1 VTEPTLSAARTR
13 AAKLREE
20 IERARYAYHVEDRDL
35 LSPEV
40 LDSLKYELFDLEAKF
55 PELITPDSPTQRV
68 AGKPLEKFRKVTHF
82 GGERLRM
89 NSLNDAFS
97 AEDVQAWLKRLGDYL
112 GRPYR
117 GEFYCDPKMDG
128 LAVELI
134 YRDGV
139 LAEGATRGDGLVG
152 EDITANLKTVEAIP
166 LRLRDDNPK
175 ELAVRGEVFLTKKEF
190 ERLNREQERRGEKE
204 YANPR
209 NVAAGS
215 LRQLDPKIT
224 AARKLDFFA
233 YGIPGDGGAYFKK
246 YPTRETE
253 YVALRAYGFKTN
265 PRGGIVRSIDDALAF
280 REKLLKERERLPYE
294 IDGVVISVN
303 DNRVYREARIVGK
316 APRGAIAYKFS
327 PREATTMVGDIK
339 VQVGRTGALTPV
351 AILRPVS
358 VGGVTITHA
367 SLHNFEEI
375 ARLGVRIG
383 DTVVVSRAGDV
394 IPQVTKV
401 MNELRT
407 GKEKAFKP
415 PTKCPVD
422 GSALIRDGVI
432 VRCGNPKCGARH
444 RESLYH
450 LVSRAG
456 FDIRGLGVKMVD
468 KFLDEGLI
476 GDAADIFTLQKGDIA
491 ALPRFGE
498 KSAENIVNEVEE
510 KKKVVLARFIY
521 SLGILHVGG
530 ETSTALSREISKF
543 KTQISKPMDIL
554 RAFQKLSIE
563 DLQNIPDIGPKV
575 SKSIHEWFR
584 EPRNARLIEK
594 LEKAGVTIEIEK
606 LKAQS
611 SKLAGKTFVLTG
623 SLASMSR
630 GEAKERIRALG
641 GEITESVSKKTTYV
655 VVGAEPGSKAEKA
668 KALGVKTLSEK
679 EFIAILQ

>member
-1 VTEPTLSAARTR
+1 
-13 AAKLREE
+13 
-20 IERARYAYHVEDRDL
+20 
-35 LSPEV
+35 
-40 LDSLKYELFDLEAKF
+40 
-55 PELITPDSPTQRV
+55 
-68 AGKPLEKFRKVTHF
+68 
-82 GGERLRM
+82 
-89 NSLNDAFS
+89 
-97 AEDVQAWLKRLGDYL
+97 
-112 GRPYR
+112 
-117 GEFYCDPKMDG
+117 
-128 LAVELI
+128 
-134 YRDGV
+134 
-139 LAEGATRGDGLVG
+139 
-152 EDITANLKTVEAIP
+152 
-166 LRLRDDNPK
+166 
-175 ELAVRGEVFLTKKEF
+175 
-190 ERLNREQERRGEKE
+190 
-204 YANPR
+204 
-209 NVAAGS
+209 
-215 LRQLDPKIT
+215 
-224 AARKLDFFA
+224 
-233 YGIPGDGGAYFKK
+233 
-246 YPTRETE
+246 
-253 YVALRAYGFKTN
+253 
-265 PRGGIVRSIDDALAF
+265 
-280 REKLLKERERLPYE
+280 
-294 IDGVVISVN
+294 
-303 DNRVYREARIVGK
+303 VGK